1 MQLCTL
7 FFQIFAMLQTYSSS
21 LGKMNSSSFQYPFLI
36 DVSLCILKLVDIE
49 LTRSW
54 NVCAIIFI
62 VPHNSC
68 HISWFFFKKYSQT
81 FNVYILQK
89 KFAFMKYRYLY
100 LTIRSGENSMHYGD
114 IIKIIILI
122 FVPFSIL
129 RNLSKKLVHE
139 KIDLPDKCIQFRKD

>member
-21 LGKMNSSSFQYPFLI
+21 FGKMNSSSFQYP
-36 DVSLCILKLVDIE
+36 LVDIE

-100 LTIRSGENSMHYGD
+100 LTISSGENLMHYGD

-139 KIDLPDKCIQFRKD
+139 KIDLPDKCIQFKKD

>member
-1 MQLCTL
+1 
-7 FFQIFAMLQTYSSS
+7 
-21 LGKMNSSSFQYPFLI
+21 MNSSFFYNTFYVKNRFKTNFDLECLCNNFHRTSQFMSYFLI
-36 DVSLCILKLVDIE
+36 FLQ
-49 LTRSW
+49 
-54 NVCAIIFI
+54 
-62 VPHNSC
+62 
-68 HISWFFFKKYSQT
+68 KKYSQT
-81 FNVYILQK
+81 FYVYILQK

-100 LTIRSGENSMHYGD
+100 LTISSGENLMHYGD